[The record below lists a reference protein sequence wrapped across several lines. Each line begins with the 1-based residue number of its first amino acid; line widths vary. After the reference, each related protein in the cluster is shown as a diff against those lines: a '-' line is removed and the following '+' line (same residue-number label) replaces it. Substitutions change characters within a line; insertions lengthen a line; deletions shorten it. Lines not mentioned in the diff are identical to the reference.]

1 MDIQVLRTIELALT
15 YILMVCFN
23 LSQNNLSYRTEQSFN
38 GIDQM
43 SQVSVLQLLASR
55 KGGILLMNTGI
66 LVLFQQI
73 LLHVVGTDTFDLCP
87 HLLLL
92 VAMPDDRV

>member
-1 MDIQVLRTIELALT
+1 
-15 YILMVCFN
+15 
-23 LSQNNLSYRTEQSFN
+23 
-38 GIDQM
+38 M
-43 SQVSVLQLLASR
+43 SQVSVLQLVASR

-73 LLHVVGTDTFDLCP
+73 LLYVLGTDTFDLCP

-92 VAMPDDRV
+92 AAMPDDRV